1 MKIVP
6 IIGVVVVALFILLP
20 ILSGNA
26 ALPED
31 MSATE
36 IGNFIGGFAGYWID
50 ALKTVSS
57 GL

>member
-6 IIGVVVVALFILLP
+6 IIVVVIVALFILLP

-26 ALPED
+26 PLPED

-36 IGNFIGGFAGYWID
+36 IGDFIGGFAGYWID
-50 ALKTVSS
+50 ALKTVFS

>member
-6 IIGVVVVALFILLP
+6 IIVVVVVALFILLP

-26 ALPED
+26 PLPED

-36 IGNFIGGFAGYWID
+36 IGDFIGGFAGYWID
-50 ALKTVSS
+50 ALKTVFS

>member
-1 MKIVP
+1 MRIVP
-6 IIGVVVVALFILLP
+6 IIVVVVVALFILLP

-26 ALPED
+26 PLPED

-36 IGNFIGGFAGYWID
+36 IGDFIGGFAGYWID
-50 ALKTVSS
+50 ALKTVFS